1 MIASQKGQRE
11 NSCDSSN
18 FQFIVMGDPSLN
30 RSFPAA
36 RLCEICCRSG
46 CKAVCLS
53 RSPTFAG
60 DPTLS
65 DVGPQ
70 FPPVKSNDPT
80 YPTFSGHYIRQEP
93 RGDPPVSRD
102 PTFAGDPTFSDVGP
116 QFPPV
121 NPMIRLIRLF
131 GGTTCGKSLGAIRLF
146 PAIRLLPAIRL
157 SLMWGLNSHR

>member
-60 DPTLS
+60 DPTLC

-70 FPPVKSNDPT
+70 CPPVKSNDPT
-80 YPTFSGHYIRQEP
+80 YPTFSGHYMRQEP
-93 RGDPPVSRD
+93 RGDPTVSRD
-102 PTFAGDPTFSDVGP
+102 PIFAGDPTLSDVGP

-121 NPMIRLIRLF
+121 
-131 GGTTCGKSLGAIRLF
+131 KSNDSTYPTFSGHYLRRQAQSDPTSAAIRLNLTQ
-146 PAIRLLPAIRL
+146 AEISI
-157 SLMWGLNSHR
+157 GNIQ